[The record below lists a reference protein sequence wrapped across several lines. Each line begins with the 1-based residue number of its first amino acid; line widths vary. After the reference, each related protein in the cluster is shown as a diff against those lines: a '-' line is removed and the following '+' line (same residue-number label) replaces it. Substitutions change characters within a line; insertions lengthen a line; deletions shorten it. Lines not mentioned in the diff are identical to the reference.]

1 MSREREEKE
10 PREIMP
16 GAPPVQM
23 QMSSDVFLKP
33 VNAPKEFKTTCFFK
47 TSDIAAL
54 GSYQRPHV
62 LYQVGSGWEASWVI
76 RIDSDIL
83 EKKIQAGELLDTTVC
98 QTSRSTGRGT
108 EQALLTQTVRVEE
121 RKQEPKSPWYK
132 FLWR

>member
-16 GAPPVQM
+16 GAPPVQI
-23 QMSSDVFLKP
+23 QMSSDVFLMP
-33 VNAPKEFKTTCFFK
+33 VNAPKELKSICYFKLSQT
-47 TSDIAAL
+47 AAL
-54 GSYQRPHV
+54 GAYQRPHV
-62 LYQVGSGWEASWVI
+62 LYQVGSGWEASCVM

-83 EKKIQAGELLDTTVC
+83 ERKIQACELLDTTMC

-108 EQALLTQTVRVEE
+108 EQSLLTQRVLVEE